1 MGREATIK
9 RRDGSPLGEL
19 ELVKEQIALEFP
31 DVIFRTLPS
40 GPDFL
45 KWLSQHQEVPEVL
58 RKHFEASPES
68 VVAELSGDGCL
79 VELKLGSS
87 SVVQEIGVR
96 LEGDGAL
103 LERLERRTGWV
114 VVYPGASAPESEEDD
129 RAYYQSLAEEG
140 SETKCARPDCAR
152 GAIPFSFYC
161 RRHHFEMMKGRLYRF
176 ED

>member
-19 ELVKEQIALEFP
+19 AWVKEQIALELP
-31 DVIFRTLPS
+31 GVIFRTLPS
-40 GPDFL
+40 GPEFL
-45 KWLSQHQEVPEVL
+45 KWVARHQEVPEVL
-58 RKHFEASPES
+58 RKHFESSPES
-68 VVAELSGDGCL
+68 VVAELSGEGFR
-79 VELKLGSS
+79 VELDLGSS
-87 SVVQEIGVR
+87 PVVQEIGVR

-103 LERLERRTGWV
+103 FERLERRTGWV
-114 VVYPGASAPESEEDD
+114 VVHPGSPATDEDD

-140 SETKCARPDCAR
+140 SDTKCARPDCAR
-152 GAIPFSFYC
+152 GAISFSFYC